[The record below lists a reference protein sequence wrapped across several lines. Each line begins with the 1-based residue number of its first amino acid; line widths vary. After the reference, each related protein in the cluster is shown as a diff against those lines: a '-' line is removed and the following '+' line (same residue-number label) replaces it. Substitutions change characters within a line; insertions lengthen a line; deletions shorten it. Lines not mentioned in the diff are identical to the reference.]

1 MNPAQ
6 PAPQDETTPEFA
18 ALIFRARAA
27 RNRDLLYSANAYRNE
42 AVTILTTRLTK
53 RVESLAFRHHI
64 DADELN
70 SVLHEKAWRL
80 AEQFIDGDRELPN
93 NLAAYAKRVAQFTAI
108 SLQRSDF
115 SENRMRKTLL
125 ENATT
130 EVWFGAA
137 IDSTASDLDDVR
149 WILDGLSESDQ
160 LVLCLPVMGFDDYEI
175 GQLLGGALPNA
186 IHKRRS
192 DARNRARLR
201 REQLTSYSSD
211 NTNSTG
217 QDTNA

>member
-1 MNPAQ
+1 MNPTQ
-6 PAPQDETTPEFA
+6 PAPQDDITPQFA
-18 ALIFRARAA
+18 ALVFKARLA
-27 RNRDLLYSANAYRNE
+27 RNRDLLFSAGAYRDE
-42 AVTILTTRLTK
+42 AVVSLTTRLTK

-80 AEQFIDGDRELPN
+80 AEQFIDGDRDLPLN
-93 NLAAYAKRVAQFTAI
+93 FAAYAKRVAQFTAI

-217 QDTNA
+217 QDPNA

>member
-1 MNPAQ
+1 MNPTQ
-6 PAPQDETTPEFA
+6 PAPQDDTTPQFA
-18 ALIFRARAA
+18 ALVFKARLA
-27 RNRDLLYSANAYRNE
+27 RNRDLIYSADAYRDE
-42 AVTILTTRLTK
+42 AVVSLSTRLTK

-64 DADELN
+64 DVDELT
-70 SVLHEKAWRL
+70 SVLYEKAWL
-80 AEQFIDGDRELPN
+80 LVEQFIDGDRELPLN
-93 NLAAYAKRVAQFTAI
+93 FAAYAKRVAQFTAI

-192 DARNRARLR
+192 DARNRACLR
-201 REQLTSYSSD
+201 RDQLASYSSD